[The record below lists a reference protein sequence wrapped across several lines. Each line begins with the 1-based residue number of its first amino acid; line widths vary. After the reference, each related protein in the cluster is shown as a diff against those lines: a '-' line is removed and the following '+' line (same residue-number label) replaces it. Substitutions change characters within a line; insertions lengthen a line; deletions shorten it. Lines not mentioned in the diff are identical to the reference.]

1 MRGRGGAGGA
11 AGGSAVVP
19 ASVGGGNSKRD
30 SHLLSYSDFQENNN
44 DEYLTLFDGE
54 GTSGADGST
63 RPCRGNYEAALEPGG
78 RSAPGSRGFEKAN
91 ASRHRAGTA
100 SVRDAADGTRTA
112 SHTLAADSRASGLH
126 FAAVSPNRH
135 RERNKTGS
143 PFPATPGAVSSAG
156 GASNDGGASMTNLTN
171 TRASS
176 QNIKKILQQ
185 EKITDCEPGVVKSVR
200 TSSDAQ
206 KYGSPRSGR
215 NGLLKSGSNSS
226 FDFLPRN
233 TSSSDR
239 LNMMYMNNF
248 NGSNLAL
255 SSSFFARSNS
265 GLDIFNLYRSN
276 SNQNIL
282 PMDPQSTAGGF
293 QNSTAA
299 TNGTGMH
306 RSSSLDQL
314 ANIVFMNE
322 QQQQQVTGLPRPS
335 SMEHLAN
342 LASAARSGGTP
353 NLGLFGPFGLL
364 I

>member
-1 MRGRGGAGGA
+1 MEAPRGDARSPPAPRRRAG
-11 AGGSAVVP
+11 
-19 ASVGGGNSKRD
+19 KR
-30 SHLLSYSDFQENNN
+30 L
-44 DEYLTLFDGE
+44 
-54 GTSGADGST
+54 
-63 RPCRGNYEAALEPGG
+63 
-78 RSAPGSRGFEKAN
+78 AN

-112 SHTLAADSRASGLH
+112 SHTLAADSRASELH

-143 PFPATPGAVSSAG
+143 PFPATPGAVSSVG

-200 TSSDAQ
+200 TSSGAQ

-239 LNMMYMNNF
+239 LNGLRFRIRIGIRVRVTLTLLNNLMI
-248 NGSNLAL
+248 S
-255 SSSFFARSNS
+255 
-265 GLDIFNLYRSN
+265 
-276 SNQNIL
+276 
-282 PMDPQSTAGGF
+282 
-293 QNSTAA
+293 
-299 TNGTGMH
+299 
-306 RSSSLDQL
+306 
-314 ANIVFMNE
+314 
-322 QQQQQVTGLPRPS
+322 
-335 SMEHLAN
+335 
-342 LASAARSGGTP
+342 
-353 NLGLFGPFGLL
+353 
-364 I
+364 